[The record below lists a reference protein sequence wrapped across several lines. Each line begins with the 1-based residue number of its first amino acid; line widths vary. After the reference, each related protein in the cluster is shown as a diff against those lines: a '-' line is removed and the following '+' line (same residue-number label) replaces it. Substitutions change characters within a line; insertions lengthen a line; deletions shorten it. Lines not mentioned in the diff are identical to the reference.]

1 MREMVFFIEAIEK
14 IALHYMQMGKLW
26 EEHVKGALGVPLG
39 CVDLEM
45 LV

>member
-1 MREMVFFIEAIEK
+1 MREMVFFIRAIEK
-14 IALHYMQMGKLW
+14 TALCYLQMGRLW
-26 EEHVKGALGVPLG
+26 EEHVKGALEVPLG

>member
-1 MREMVFFIEAIEK
+1 MVFFIEAIEK
-14 IALHYMQMGKLW
+14 MVLCYMQMGKLW
-26 EEHVKGALGVPLG
+26 EEHVKGALGVPPG